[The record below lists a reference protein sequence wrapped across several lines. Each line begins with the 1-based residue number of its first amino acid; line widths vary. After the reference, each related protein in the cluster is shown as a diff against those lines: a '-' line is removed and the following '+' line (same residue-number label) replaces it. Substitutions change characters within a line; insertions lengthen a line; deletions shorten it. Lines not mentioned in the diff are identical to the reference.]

1 MPTLTAQPQVHPDA
15 FATEVDS
22 QAVILQYGTGTYY
35 TLNEVGTRIWHLL
48 EEKKSL
54 QQILAILQQEY
65 SASEAQLQQ
74 DLLVLVQQ
82 LKEKE
87 LLV

>member
-22 QAVILQYGTGTYY
+22 QAVILQYSTGTYY

-54 QQILAILQQEY
+54 QEILTILQREY
-65 SASEAQLQQ
+65 SATQAQLQH
-74 DLLVLVQQ
+74 DLLTLVQQ